1 MNEIIIALLALL
13 IGAAIGGVIP
23 WVSYRIG
30 KRNGYAEGI
39 TRPSF
44 GSSTDLI
51 TSLLP
56 LIMLTMPKGGM
67 FSDYSQSKKTAE

>member
-23 WVSYRIG
+23 WVAYRIG

-44 GSSTDLI
+44 GSSTDMM

-56 LIMLTMPKGGM
+56 LILMAIPKGGM
-67 FSDYSQSKKTAE
+67 FSDYSQTKKDA

>member
-23 WVSYRIG
+23 WVAYRLG

-56 LIMLTMPKGGM
+56 LLLLSMPAFGRT
-67 FSDYSQSKKTAE
+67 SEYTQPKKSAE